1 MNSQNEEGIIVNIA
15 KNKNKNQIHQRPK
28 IVNTRTDYIS
38 NKIQITSP
46 NSESNLLPAEKQ
58 NKITDTGIKKEENI
72 VKSKLGQTKPI
83 GKYNLNKISM
93 NNNQNNIKDEKIFL
107 YLSKK
112 NNEINALYDRT
123 ELLYFLLSR
132 LEKEKTLKCNI
143 LINNNSFILYS
154 NKQKF
159 ILCAKEEFSVFHKN
173 FLIYMSRDFSDTSII
188 AKLHSYNNKNEFILY
203 DTGTSPSKLKNMND
217 ENKNKNNLR
226 RYLLQIK
233 FLNNKKFDHFIVYLP
248 KDDYFGNKNFNID
261 VNHKD
266 KLNEGDFNKIDVYEN
281 VLPKFDFNLHNFV
294 NSFSNRVQ
302 EKSKFNFKI
311 VNEGKKSIECGKV
324 NDLNYILDIS
334 YPFSPL
340 EAFAIALS
348 IFIKNK

>member
-1 MNSQNEEGIIVNIA
+1 MNSQNEDGGIINIV
-15 KNKNKNQIHQRPK
+15 KNKNQIHQRPK
-28 IVNTRTDYIS
+28 VVNTRTDYIS
-38 NKIQITSP
+38 NKIQTTSP
-46 NSESNLLPAEKQ
+46 NSDSNLLPTEKQ

-72 VKSKLGQTKPI
+72 VKNKLGQSKPI
-83 GKYNLNKISM
+83 GKYNINRISM
-93 NNNQNNIKDEKIFL
+93 NINQNNIKNEEIFL

-112 NNEINALYDRT
+112 NYEINAFYDQT

-173 FLIYMSRDFSDTSII
+173 FLIYISRDFSETSII

-203 DTGTSPSKLKNMND
+203 DTGTSPSKLKNIND
-217 ENKNKNNLR
+217 LNKNNLR

-261 VNHKD
+261 INHKD
-266 KLNEGDFNKIDVYEN
+266 KLNEGEFNKIDVYEN
-281 VLPKFDFNLHNFV
+281 DLPKFDFNLHTFV
-294 NSFSNRVQ
+294 NSFSNRVK

>member
-1 MNSQNEEGIIVNIA
+1 MNSQNEDGGIINIV
-15 KNKNKNQIHQRPK
+15 KNKNQIHQRPK
-28 IVNTRTDYIS
+28 VVNTRTDYIS
-38 NKIQITSP
+38 NKIQTTSP
-46 NSESNLLPAEKQ
+46 NSDSNLLPTEKQ

-72 VKSKLGQTKPI
+72 VKNKLGQSKPI
-83 GKYNLNKISM
+83 GKYNINRISM
-93 NNNQNNIKDEKIFL
+93 NINQNNIKNEEIFL

-112 NNEINALYDRT
+112 NYEINAFYDQT

-173 FLIYMSRDFSDTSII
+173 FLIYISRDFSETSII

-203 DTGTSPSKLKNMND
+203 DTGTSPSKLKNIND
-217 ENKNKNNLR
+217 LNKNNLR

-261 VNHKD
+261 INHKD

-281 VLPKFDFNLHNFV
+281 DLPKFDFNLHTFV
-294 NSFSNRVQ
+294 NSFSNRVK

>member
-1 MNSQNEEGIIVNIA
+1 MNSQNEDGGIINIV
-15 KNKNKNQIHQRPK
+15 KNKNQIHQRPK
-28 IVNTRTDYIS
+28 VVNTRTDYIS
-38 NKIQITSP
+38 NKIQTTSP
-46 NSESNLLPAEKQ
+46 NSDSNLLPTEKQ

-72 VKSKLGQTKPI
+72 VKNKLGQSKPI
-83 GKYNLNKISM
+83 GKYNINRISM
-93 NNNQNNIKDEKIFL
+93 NINQNNIKNEEIFL

-112 NNEINALYDRT
+112 NYEINAFYDQT

-173 FLIYMSRDFSDTSII
+173 FLIYISRDFSETSII

-203 DTGTSPSKLKNMND
+203 DTGTSPSKLKNIND
-217 ENKNKNNLR
+217 LNKNNLR

-248 KDDYFGNKNFNID
+248 KDDYFGNNNFNID
-261 VNHKD
+261 INHKD

-281 VLPKFDFNLHNFV
+281 DLPKFDFNLHTFV
-294 NSFSNRVQ
+294 NSFSNRVK

>member
-1 MNSQNEEGIIVNIA
+1 MNSQNEDGGIINIV
-15 KNKNKNQIHQRPK
+15 KNKNQIHQRPK
-28 IVNTRTDYIS
+28 VVNTRTDYIS
-38 NKIQITSP
+38 NKIQTTSP
-46 NSESNLLPAEKQ
+46 NSDSNLLPTEKQ

-72 VKSKLGQTKPI
+72 VKNKLGQSKPI
-83 GKYNLNKISM
+83 GKYNINRISM
-93 NNNQNNIKDEKIFL
+93 NINQNNIKNEEIFL

-112 NNEINALYDRT
+112 NYEINAFYDQT

-173 FLIYMSRDFSDTSII
+173 FLIYMSRDFSETSII

-203 DTGTSPSKLKNMND
+203 DTGTSPSKLKNIND
-217 ENKNKNNLR
+217 LNKNNLR

-261 VNHKD
+261 INHKD
-266 KLNEGDFNKIDVYEN
+266 KLNEGEFNKIDVYEN
-281 VLPKFDFNLHNFV
+281 DLPKFDFNLHTFV
-294 NSFSNRVQ
+294 NSFSNRVK